1 MNPTVHIET
10 ERLRLRDWS
19 DADAELFAAMNADRY
34 VMEFFPALLESKQS
48 DEFMA
53 RIRSNMARDGF
64 GLYAVE
70 ERATSAFI
78 GFTGLAVPTF
88 AAPFTPATEIGWRLA
103 RQAWGKGYASEAA
116 AAVRDHAFEALGF
129 DALVSFTSRQNH
141 RSRRVM
147 EKIGM
152 TRDPADDF
160 IHPGLPSGHELAPH
174 VLYRI
179 LSSSNFKLRPDPTLT
194 RF

>member
-1 MNPTVHIET
+1 
-10 ERLRLRDWS
+10 
-19 DADAELFAAMNADRY
+19 MNADRC
-34 VMEFFPALLESKQS
+34 VMAFFPAWLERKQS
-48 DEFMA
+48 DELMA

-70 ERATSAFI
+70 ERRTSLFI
-78 GFTGLAVPTF
+78 GFTGLAVATF
-88 AAPFTPATEIGWRLA
+88 AAPFTPATEIGWRLS

-116 AAVRDHAFEALGF
+116 AAVRDHAFEALGL
-129 DALVSFTSRQNH
+129 AELVSFTSQQNH

-152 TRDPADDF
+152 TCDPADDF

-179 LSSSNFKLRPDPTLT
+179 LSGAVSN
-194 RF
+194 

>member
-1 MNPTVHIET
+1 MDHPSIHIET

-19 DADAELFAAMNADRY
+19 DADAEPFAAMNADRC
-34 VMEFFPALLESKQS
+34 VMAFFPALLEREQS
-48 DEFMA
+48 DELMA

-70 ERATSAFI
+70 ERRTSLFI
-78 GFTGLAVPTF
+78 GFTGLAVATF
-88 AAPFTPATEIGWRLA
+88 AAPFTPATEIGWRLS

-116 AAVRDHAFEALGF
+116 AAVRDHAFEALGL
-129 DALVSFTSRQNH
+129 AELVSFTSQQNY

-152 TRDPADDF
+152 TCDPADDF

-179 LSSSNFKLRPDPTLT
+179 LSGAVSN
-194 RF
+194 

>member
-10 ERLRLRDWS
+10 ERLRLRDWT
-19 DADAELFAAMNADRY
+19 DADAVPFAAMNADRG
-34 VMEFFPALLESKQS
+34 VMEFFPALLERKQS
-48 DEFMA
+48 DELMA

-78 GFTGLAVPTF
+78 GFTGLAKPAF

-103 RQAWGKGYASEAA
+103 RKAWGKGYASEAA
-116 AAVRDHAFEALGF
+116 AAVRDHAFEVLGF

-152 TRDPADDF
+152 THDPADDF
-160 IHPGLPSGHELAPH
+160 IHPGLPAGHELAPH

-179 LSSSNFKLRPDPTLT
+179 LSSAISH
-194 RF
+194 